1 MSGWRHGSVTQRPYS
16 SGAPCA
22 VPHSGAGGAG
32 AILGSSK
39 SSQKEDAMDRTS
51 PDILAFVALIGG
63 LLFWLI

>member
-1 MSGWRHGSVTQRPYS
+1 MCGSAQRRR
-16 SGAPCA
+16 
-22 VPHSGAGGAG
+22 GAG

-51 PDILAFVALIGG
+51 PDILAFVAVIGG